1 MAHASELPGAR
12 AAILAAGLALALG
25 ARAATL
31 GELTV
36 RSAPGASLLASIAI
50 DLPAGKRFDA
60 DCIFLSQGPAGSGP
74 YLTKARIG
82 IEAQGA
88 ARILH
93 ILGSEPAAPGAKLR
107 VIVRC
112 PGEERFTYRQ
122 YSALFAP
129 AATPLAPVALPGA
142 SALTPQLPL
151 LTAGFP
157 VLAGDS
163 LHSLA
168 AAIFPG
174 DSAARDAYV
183 EALRAANPP
192 LAGARAR
199 DPLPAGSRLALPD
212 LRAIPRVSAP
222 RPATA
227 SANDDRPRTPKTE
240 APQPPSVRRQARA
253 VEPPPTPPPPVA
265 ATPPPARPAP
275 AETRP
280 AVRAPAPPPRAE
292 AGRSSSPFVLRL
304 SAPELDLGR
313 TKGMDEKS
321 RARLRDRQ
329 LVLDVDDQV
338 AAFLALRD
346 SVRKLETR
354 VAELQLKLSTV
365 PSTPAP
371 APVAAAP
378 ARVQPPMPAPA
389 VPPPEVAPKPRVE
402 PAPAAPPAEAAKPA
416 APVAAP
422 PAAARPAPP
431 PPAPKASA
439 PAPAESAWPDEWLWG
454 GLAVSVVVV
463 AALAAWLFRRR
474 RRASEQPAT
483 PTRFP
488 PTMVLDERPGESADS
503 SADAGPVDV
512 ASPEPVR
519 TETIQRRVIGSDA
532 SLATEVRA
540 GDPAAV
546 RRRYIEERF
555 PEIAN
560 RAIALDDPDSVV
572 KGARLFYEDGA
583 IARAVELLQYATEEK
598 PAEMAPWLALFEIY
612 RLEGLS
618 GQYAEL
624 ARRFKEAH
632 GKSQS
637 WKKVQY
643 FGRAFDAD
651 NSMYQDASMGI
662 DTIRFDAGKPPVA
675 QTYDP
680 VAENWLKAPMD
691 FQNEV
696 FATELRRALMGEA
709 GITEE
714 SLAPNPMPAL
724 RSVEM
729 FTVA

>member
-1 MAHASELPGAR
+1 MAHASDLSGTR
-12 AAILAAGLALALG
+12 AAILVAALALALG
-25 ARAATL
+25 AHAATL

-50 DLPAGKRFDA
+50 EVPAGERFDA

-82 IEAQGA
+82 VETRGA
-88 ARILH
+88 VRILH

-112 PGEERFTYRQ
+112 PGEQRFTYRQ

-142 SALTPQLPL
+142 SASAPQLPL

-192 LAGARAR
+192 LAGAGAR
-199 DPLPAGSRLALPD
+199 DPLAAGSRLALPD

-222 RPATA
+222 RPAA
-227 SANDDRPRTPKTE
+227 APAHVERPHTPRTE

-253 VEPPPTPPPPVA
+253 VEPPSTPPPPAA
-265 ATPPPARPAP
+265 ATPPPARPVP
-275 AETRP
+275 AEPKP
-280 AVRAPAPPPRAE
+280 AVRPPAAPPRAE

-304 SAPELDLGR
+304 SAPELDLAR

-371 APVAAAP
+371 AP
-378 ARVQPPMPAPA
+378 ARVEPPKPAPLA
-389 VPPPEVAPKPRVE
+389 PPPEVAPKPRVE
-402 PAPAAPPAEAAKPA
+402 PAPAAPPVEAAKPP
-416 APVAAP
+416 APVAPP
-422 PAAARPAPP
+422 PA
-431 PPAPKASA
+431 APKASS
-439 PAPAESAWPDEWLWG
+439 PAPVESAWPDEWLWG
-454 GLAVSVVVV
+454 GLAVAAVVV
-463 AALAAWLFRRR
+463 AALAAWLLRRR
-474 RRASEQPAT
+474 RSASEQPAA

-488 PTMVLDERPGESADS
+488 PTMMLDERPEATAD
-503 SADAGPVDV
+503 ATVDAGPVDV
-512 ASPEPVR
+512 ASPEPLR
-519 TETIQRRVIGSDA
+519 TETVPRRVIGSDA

-560 RAIALDDPDSVV
+560 RAIVLDDPDSVV

-583 IARAVELLQYATEEK
+583 IARAVELLQYATEER
-598 PAEMAPWLALFEIY
+598 PAETAPWLALFEIY
-612 RLEGLS
+612 RLERLP

-624 ARRFKEAH
+624 ARRFREAH

-637 WKKVQY
+637 WKKVQF

-651 NSMYQDASMGI
+651 NPMYQDPAMGI
-662 DTIRFDAGKPPVA
+662 DTIRFEAGKPPVA
-675 QTYDP
+675 EKYDP
-680 VAENWLKAPMD
+680 VAENWLRAPMD